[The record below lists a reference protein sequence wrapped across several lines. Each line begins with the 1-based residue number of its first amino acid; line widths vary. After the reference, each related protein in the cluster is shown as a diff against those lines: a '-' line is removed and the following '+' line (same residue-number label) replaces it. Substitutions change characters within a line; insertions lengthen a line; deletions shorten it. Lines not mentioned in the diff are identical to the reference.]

1 MSRPAFAPSPLS
13 AAGSCANCALIG
25 RPSKNSSCGSPPKME
40 KRGSRWDLAKRK
52 PGVVCMLATLSLVRR
67 EFGAYFLSP
76 VAYVVLAVFLA
87 VTGHLFYLTM
97 TQLTAPG
104 PQGIEF
110 PMQLMLGDEKFWLV
124 F

>member
-1 MSRPAFAPSPLS
+1 
-13 AAGSCANCALIG
+13 
-25 RPSKNSSCGSPPKME
+25 
-40 KRGSRWDLAKRK
+40 
-52 PGVVCMLATLSLVRR
+52 MLATLSLVRR

-110 PMQLMLGDEKFWLV
+110 PMQLMLGDEKTWAFPAVSGWTPVFTLSPRKGKYNDIPSSTPFIGSPGPLARASALV
-124 F
+124 NPR